1 MTEKD
6 IYPEESIKIIHSMI
20 NTTKSKLA
28 DNGFLLIFWGW
39 IVFISSIFNYTLD
52 ILHIKYGYIVWP
64 ILMPLG
70 GIFTIIYSKLQ
81 NKKTHVVTYVDSYLT
96 HLWNAFAIVLV
107 ISIFALPFYGIKSSY
122 LCLMLLYGFVTYVAG
137 GLLDFKALRIGAMCS
152 FVCAIISIFVGDS
165 EQLLCL
171 SFAILGSYIIPGHL
185 LNKAYK
191 SQDNV

>member
-6 IYPEESIKIIHSMI
+6 IYPEESLKIIQSMI
-20 NTTKSKLA
+20 NTTKNKLA

-39 IVFISSIFNYTLD
+39 LVFISSILNYMLNL
-52 ILHIKYGYIVWP
+52 LHIEYGYLVWP

-81 NKKTHVVTYVDSYLT
+81 NKKTHVITYVDSYLT

-107 ISIFALPFYGIKSSY
+107 ITIFALPFYGIKSSY

-137 GLLDFKALRIGAMCS
+137 GLLDFKALKIGAMCS
-152 FVCAIISIFVGDS
+152 FVCAFISIFVGDS

-171 SFAILGSYIIPGHL
+171 SFAVLGSYII
-185 LNKAYK
+185 
-191 SQDNV
+191 QDTY